1 VPLKTEP
8 TVVAPHYQAN
18 MSGNMSD
25 NDPAQQTM
33 RTAQDKKTLKI
44 AYLESENRNLEQM
57 VDDLQSTLTINKNI
71 IKTLMETQK
80 KGNGNS
86 DYMISQLTQEN
97 ELLESNLKRV
107 SEERDQLNARLFIM
121 QQILDNNKDKEED
134 VAEIYKD
141 EIEELKE
148 NLERKEYL
156 LQVNEQRYSEFEKM
170 LVQVSEY
177 DDSVRKR
184 LEDMNVVPRD
194 RKISNVVLEN
204 TNMKA
209 LIEQLKYENER
220 LRDQMEQLAN

>member
-1 VPLKTEP
+1 
-8 TVVAPHYQAN
+8 
-18 MSGNMSD
+18 
-25 NDPAQQTM
+25 
-33 RTAQDKKTLKI
+33 
-44 AYLESENRNLEQM
+44 M

-71 IKTLMETQK
+71 IKTLMETHK

-86 DYMISQLTQEN
+86 DYMINQLTQEN

-121 QQILDNNKDKEED
+121 QQILDNNKDKEDD

-204 TNMKA
+204 SNMKQ
-209 LIEQLKYENER
+209 LIEELKYENER